1 MKLPAALRV
10 ANEGLAFLLEL
21 AALAALA
28 WWGWEATENTAPRLL
43 LAVAAP
49 ALAAVVWG
57 LFAAPKARFRVPLA
71 AVLLVKAL
79 VFGTAA
85 LAPAGLGRPAW
96 ALTFAAVTLANT
108 TLATADKRTATRGVS
123 SVRGVLRAGPGGRRT
138 RRGVA

>member
-28 WWGWEATENTAPRLL
+28 RWGWEATENTALRLL

-85 LAPAGLGRPAW
+85 LALADLGHPAW

-108 TLATADKRTATRGVS
+108 TLATADRRTATQGGV
-123 SVRGVLRAGPGGRRT
+123 
-138 RRGVA
+138 

>member
-28 WWGWEATENTAPRLL
+28 RWGWEVTENTALRLL

-71 AVLLVKAL
+71 VVLLVKAL

-85 LAPAGLGRPAW
+85 LALADLGHPAW
-96 ALTFAAVTLANT
+96 ALAFAAVTLANT
-108 TLATADKRTATRGVS
+108 TLATADRRTATRG
-123 SVRGVLRAGPGGRRT
+123 GV
-138 RRGVA
+138 